1 MSAIHANGSRLT
13 PSEDQTSR
21 LSAVRLAQA
30 IAEGRCT
37 ASDATSTHLGR
48 IRALDRDGPNLAAV
62 IETNARAMD
71 IAAELDARRDRA
83 GPLHGV
89 PVLVKANVDTAD
101 AMATSAG
108 ALALAGHRARQ
119 DAPLVAR
126 LRTAG
131 AVLIGKTNLSEWAF
145 FRSAEGISG
154 WSSLGGQTR
163 NPYALDRSPSGSSSG
178 AAVAVAAGLAPLAIG
193 TETDGSIVSPA
204 SVNGVVGIKPTP
216 GVVDAQG
223 IIPIAKSLDTAGPL
237 ARNVRDAAL
246 LAAIA
251 NPGVL
256 PAFWPPAA
264 VGSKPLRGIRIGILR
279 GFRVPDW
286 PRALESAIA
295 AARDLGAE
303 AVDPVRLN
311 IDPDWRDAE
320 LQLMLHE
327 FKAGLNAYLQEHET
341 PIEDLAGLIAYNDAH
356 AEAVMPTF
364 GQDLLIAAEATLGL
378 DTASYATARARGIGA
393 MRRSLARVFEAHSL
407 DALMVPADGPAP
419 RIGEKEPDAVGSS
432 SVAALGGCPSIA
444 LPWALID
451 GLPVGIALIGK
462 PFAEASLVAL
472 AAACEDARGAFPAPT
487 AHIAGQSPEPP
498 ARNTSSRSSGMEVSE
513 VPRNR

>member
-1 MSAIHANGSRLT
+1 MSATHANGSRLT

-21 LSAVRLAQA
+21 LSAVQLAQA
-30 IAEGRCT
+30 IADGRCT

-71 IAAELDARRDRA
+71 IAAELDAPARPRA

-119 DAPLVAR
+119 DAPVVTR
-126 LRTAG
+126 LRAAG

-145 FRSAEGISG
+145 FRSAEGVSG

-237 ARNVRDAAL
+237 ARNVRDAAAL

-256 PAFWPPAA
+256 LPEVAAPAA
-264 VGSKPLRGIRIGILR
+264 VGGKPLRGIRIGILR

-286 PRALESAIA
+286 PQRGRVGHRRGPRPRRRGRRSGAAGHRSRLAHRRA
-295 AARDLGAE
+295 
-303 AVDPVRLN
+303 AVD
-311 IDPDWRDAE
+311 
-320 LQLMLHE
+320 
-327 FKAGLNAYLQEHET
+327 
-341 PIEDLAGLIAYNDAH
+341 
-356 AEAVMPTF
+356 
-364 GQDLLIAAEATLGL
+364 
-378 DTASYATARARGIGA
+378 
-393 MRRSLARVFEAHSL
+393 
-407 DALMVPADGPAP
+407 AP
-419 RIGEKEPDAVGSS
+419 RVQ
-432 SVAALGGCPSIA
+432 GG
-444 LPWALID
+444 
-451 GLPVGIALIGK
+451 G
-462 PFAEASLVAL
+462 
-472 AAACEDARGAFPAPT
+472 
-487 AHIAGQSPEPP
+487 
-498 ARNTSSRSSGMEVSE
+498 
-513 VPRNR
+513 